1 MPADYQN
8 RTQSGKGC
16 SGLEFN
22 LYAFVSVKLLCR
34 KPIEVYYIA
43 ILSNW
48 NPIGCL

>member
-34 KPIEVYYIA
+34 HSQSKFTILPNCPIEF
-43 ILSNW
+43 L
-48 NPIGCL
+48 